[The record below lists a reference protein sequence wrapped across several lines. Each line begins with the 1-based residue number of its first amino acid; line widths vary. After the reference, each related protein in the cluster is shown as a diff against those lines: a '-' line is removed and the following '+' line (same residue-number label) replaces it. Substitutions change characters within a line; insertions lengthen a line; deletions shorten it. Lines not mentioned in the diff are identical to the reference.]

1 MDNRNN
7 TPGQHGEQYN
17 QPPRQRPVQ
26 PGGYYNQSQ
35 QIPQQPGVN
44 YNQQP
49 QIPKQQGVYYNQ
61 PPQRPQQPGVY
72 YNQPPQR
79 PQQPGGYYNQPQQ
92 RPQQPGGNYNQPQ
105 QRPQQPGVYYN
116 QPAQRPQQ
124 PGGYYN
130 QPPQSPRQPLGYYNQ
145 PQQRPVQMPF
155 EGMRP
160 VQKPITSTNKKEDI
174 KKAKKTAKTEKK
186 LQKVKEGKSNK
197 KGIKVAIA
205 LLLVVAIV
213 SSVIGVVALV
223 LNEGYD
229 GRDYVTTSNS
239 AIDTGAVADVTFKDN
254 VNIISDTQKV
264 QEDFQEVTIKGEEY
278 TITYGGSLPAELTSL
293 KKGEIFCVPS
303 IKGADVNCFEMGFCG
318 EVISTTSNSITF
330 KVPSME
336 NVFSDFSFKLEGDI
350 ADTAEFTP
358 AAGVTVVA
366 NNTIAKS
373 NFLPLASTMPNT
385 TLMGYSDYE
394 DGFKIGEY
402 AIKPQYSFKGPTQQS
417 VLPGYSMFCDSLKLK
432 LALEK
437 EVSGATEM
445 AISGTV
451 EMNDLATKMDIEWH
465 EDEEGNQVVEKFDV
479 GFMANA
485 KTTLEYTDCFSVG
498 LDDLPKASE
507 INDIPS
513 KIEKVLQ
520 VEDVTDNEKGKLV
533 LGSYV
538 IGYNVKLP
546 GLVNA
551 DNKIGYLSAG
561 IVIQFFISASGE
573 IYTECTLTN
582 SGFYRAEFSSET
594 GFWGDAK
601 GYDYP
606 SPAVYTGEYT
616 QEMENS
622 KPSTTFE
629 VEAQVKLNA
638 ATGVD
643 VGLCILGMVPI
654 KVANNLVEA
663 EAVFDITGKKEFNL
677 SDVDK
682 ADFFD
687 CAESVV
693 VKSNST
699 LKIYLG
705 AKLNMPMEMTIASF
719 GFEKLLFEKEWF
731 RYPDPIPFDYSQC
744 GFGNIFV
751 GESYTSEEVDAIYK
765 AFEEEQNVDSIIS
778 GIKDEIGNAVVDTF
792 KYELNSILSQADIDL
807 YEAMYG
813 SVKYYSSGAMYFL
826 DEEGT
831 VILSII
837 TGEGICNAGGLEVDT
852 KPEFAEKLYSTPDDS
867 TTIKL
872 DISEEIR
879 VLLRE
884 AGLDL
889 GGVEDRDLT
898 IYTYVAE
905 DTGDEMM
912 LLYSGGDLTAIIVAD
927 M

>member
-1 MDNRNN
+1 M
-7 TPGQHGEQYN
+7 
-17 QPPRQRPVQ
+17 
-26 PGGYYNQSQ
+26 
-35 QIPQQPGVN
+35 
-44 YNQQP
+44 
-49 QIPKQQGVYYNQ
+49 
-61 PPQRPQQPGVY
+61 
-72 YNQPPQR
+72 
-79 PQQPGGYYNQPQQ
+79 
-92 RPQQPGGNYNQPQ
+92 
-105 QRPQQPGVYYN
+105 
-116 QPAQRPQQ
+116 
-124 PGGYYN
+124 
-130 QPPQSPRQPLGYYNQ
+130 
-145 PQQRPVQMPF
+145 
-155 EGMRP
+155 
-160 VQKPITSTNKKEDI
+160 
-174 KKAKKTAKTEKK
+174 
-186 LQKVKEGKSNK
+186 
-197 KGIKVAIA
+197 
-205 LLLVVAIV
+205 LLVVAIV
-213 SSVIGVVALV
+213 SGIVGVVALV
-223 LNEGYD
+223 LNSD

-239 AIDTGAVADVTFKDN
+239 TVETGAVADVTFKDN
-254 VNIISDTQKV
+254 VKIISDTDSV
-264 QEDFQEVTIKGEEY
+264 QEDFQEVTLKGEEY
-278 TITYGGSLPAELTSL
+278 TITYSDGLPDELAVL
-293 KKGEIFCVPS
+293 KKGDTFCVPS

-318 EVISTTSNSITF
+318 EVISATQNSITF

-350 ADTAEFTP
+350 ADSAEFTP

-373 NFLPLASTMPNT
+373 NFLPLAATMPNIP
-385 TLMGYSDYE
+385 LMGYSDYE

-402 AIKPQYSFKGPTQQS
+402 AIKPQFSFKEPSKQS
-417 VLPGYSMFCDSLKLK
+417 VLPGYSLFCDSLKLK

-465 EDEEGNQVVEKFDV
+465 EDENGNQEVERFDV

-485 KTTLEYTDCFSVG
+485 KTTLEYSDCFSIG

-507 INDIPS
+507 ANDIPS

-582 SGFYRAEFSSET
+582 AGFYKAEFNSET
-594 GFWGDAK
+594 GFSGDAK

-616 QEMENS
+616 EEMENS
-622 KPSTTFE
+622 TPTTTFE

-643 VGLCILGMVPI
+643 VGLCILGMVPV

-663 EAVFDITGKKEFNL
+663 EAVFDITGKKEFDL
-677 SDVDK
+677 SGVNK
-682 ADFFD
+682 AALFD

-705 AKLNMPMEMTIASF
+705 AKLNMPIEMTIASF

-731 RYPDPIPFDYSQC
+731 RYPEAIPFDHSQC
-744 GFGNIFV
+744 GFGNIYV
-751 GESYTSEEVDAIYK
+751 GESYTHAEMDAIYK
-765 AFEEEQNVDSIIS
+765 AFEKEQGIDSIIS
-778 GIKDEIGNAVVDTF
+778 GIKDEIGNVVVETF
-792 KYELNSILSQADIDL
+792 KSELNSILNQADIDL

-813 SVKYYSSGAMYFL
+813 SVKYYSSGALYFL
-826 DEEGT
+826 DDDGT
-831 VILSII
+831 VILSVI
-837 TGEGICNAGGLEVDT
+837 TGEGVCNAGGLETDT
-852 KPEFAEKLYSTPDDS
+852 KPEYAEKLYSTPDDS

-872 DISEEIR
+872 DISEEVR
-879 VLLRE
+879 ALLKE

-912 LLYSGGDLTAIIVAD
+912 LLYSGGDLAAIIVAD